1 METAINRTMQ
11 TYAILKDLTFSQK
24 QSLRAEVTSFLN
36 SQSETDELRLTVAGL
51 TFLKRLEKANK
62 A

>member
-11 TYAILKDLTFSQK
+11 TYAILKNLTSSQE
-24 QSLRAEVTSFLN
+24 QSLRAEVTSFLS
-36 SQSETDELRLTVAGL
+36 SQSETDELKLTVAGL
-51 TFLKRLEKANK
+51 TFLKKLEKASK